1 MAKLNKTPY
10 IRVGTEYYKFVEQ
23 VLFSGDIT
31 IKLKIWK
38 FSTIKQ
44 DELPEL
50 IRDIPK
56 YDDFTIVPDHLNY
69 KQVINNLYNRYE
81 PFEHVPVPGNC
92 EKTLAFIRHIFGE
105 QFELGLDYLKI
116 LLEKPV
122 QHLPVL
128 CLVSTQRNTG
138 KTTFLNWLKAI
149 FKGNMTV
156 NTNEDF
162 RSRFNADW
170 VNKLIIGIDE
180 VLLDKKEDSERIKS
194 LSTSKNY
201 KSESKG
207 VDKFE
212 IPFFGKFILCS
223 NNEETFIKIDSDETR
238 YWIRKV
244 PPLNTDNIHLLFEM
258 MQEIPAFLYFLI
270 NRKYSTSNR
279 SRMWFTPDQ
288 IRTEALVKV
297 IRGNQTSLEKEL
309 RIIIKE
315 AMLNYDLKEIQY
327 TAGDL
332 CELVK
337 GTMRAS
343 VSHVSETIRTRF
355 GITNIPKPSTYKQYY
370 FESMPVTNSETVC
383 SRTKKGRYYTFTLD
397 MFED

>member
-1 MAKLNKTPY
+1 MAKLKKNPY

-38 FSTIKQ
+38 YSTIKQ

-69 KQVINNLYNRYE
+69 NQVINNLYNRYE
-81 PFEHVPVPGNC
+81 PFEHTPVPGNC
-92 EKTLAFIRHIFGE
+92 EKTLTFIRHIFGE

-128 CLVSTQRNTG
+128 CLVSTERNTG
-138 KTTFLNWLKAI
+138 KTTFLNWLKAV
-149 FKGNMTV
+149 FKGNMTL

-162 RSRFNADW
+162 RSRFNVDW
-170 VNKLIIGIDE
+170 ANKLIIGIEE
-180 VLLDKKEDSERIKS
+180 VLLEKKEDSERIKN
-194 LSTSKNY
+194 LSTAKIY
-201 KSESKG
+201 KAEAKG
-207 VDKFE
+207 VDKVE

-223 NNEETFIKIDSDETR
+223 NNTDNFIKIDSGETR
-238 YWIRKV
+238 YWIRDV
-244 PPLNTDNIHLLFEM
+244 PPLQNDNINLLKEM
-258 MQEIPAFLYFLI
+258 IQEIPAFLNYLI

-309 RIIIKE
+309 REIIKE
-315 AMLNYDLKEIQY
+315 TMLNYDLEEIHF
-327 TAGDL
+327 TATDL
-332 CELVK
+332 FDLVK
-337 GTMRAS
+337 NSIRTSRN
-343 VSHVSETIRTRF
+343 HVTETIRNRF
-355 GITNIPKPSTYKQYY
+355 NLKNIPKPSTYKSYHMTMNPQDD
-370 FESMPVTNSETVC
+370 SEMV
-383 SRTKKGRYYTFTLD
+383 SYITKKGRYYTFSRD